1 MPQKATIRCVCSAW
15 ISVEGHGNDTVLAK
29 RRFLI
34 DHKPCREKLDAE
46 VKDLSKKTFGN
57 DCRR

>member
-29 RRFLI
+29 KRFI
-34 DHKPCREKLDAE
+34 DDHRECREALDAE
-46 VKDLSKKTFGN
+46 VKSKINCFEDGN
-57 DCRR
+57 AI